1 MEKEREHFSPHRDGA
16 MKHES
21 DKKYSL
27 LSKENAEEDNP
38 HRERA
43 RKHEK
48 DQTHFLL
55 SKENAEEVLWKHF
68 ARQKSEEEIRTR
80 ISPTP
85 TPVPSPSEEW
95 IAGEVI
101 PARAVN
107 VEQLLRFTTVEN
119 VLANCWGNII
129 SLKESDTVEQALKI
143 FREYEMQSAPVYNGD
158 KFLGLVDTTDILSFF
173 CSLEYNLPYM
183 KQTSLKQTLKNLIEI
198 ARFSPIPV
206 VAIGTP
212 LSQVVKILAK
222 GSAHRVKVLDEKTHS
237 LFNLI
242 SQLSIIRF
250 VAKNI
255 SLLLPEQRNK
265 PVSEFMKW
273 MNCIRTIPSDTR
285 TYESFG
291 YLYNDGIS
299 AAAVIDSTTGMI
311 IDTVST
317 TDLIGLIDDG
327 FEYMEKSI
335 VEFLAATRRTKAL
348 KPPIT
353 CHLSDTLEYVLIK
366 LASTKVHRL
375 WVIEEST
382 NLYLGLVNLTNVME
396 ALAGFLDDEL

>member
-1 MEKEREHFSPHRDGA
+1 
-16 MKHES
+16 
-21 DKKYSL
+21 
-27 LSKENAEEDNP
+27 
-38 HRERA
+38 
-43 RKHEK
+43 
-48 DQTHFLL
+48 
-55 SKENAEEVLWKHF
+55 
-68 ARQKSEEEIRTR
+68 
-80 ISPTP
+80 
-85 TPVPSPSEEW
+85 
-95 IAGEVI
+95 
-101 PARAVN
+101 
-107 VEQLLRFTTVEN
+107 
-119 VLANCWGNII
+119 
-129 SLKESDTVEQALKI
+129 
-143 FREYEMQSAPVYNGD
+143 
-158 KFLGLVDTTDILSFF
+158 
-173 CSLEYNLPYM
+173 
-183 KQTSLKQTLKNLIEI
+183 
-198 ARFSPIPV
+198 
-206 VAIGTP
+206 
-212 LSQVVKILAK
+212 
-222 GSAHRVKVLDEKTHS
+222 
-237 LFNLI
+237 
-242 SQLSIIRF
+242 
-250 VAKNI
+250 
-255 SLLLPEQRNK
+255 LLPEQRNK